1 MGEKMNAQVIQLDPI
16 RVVMLRHTGSYDGIP
31 EAFDRLWQ
39 WVEAQSVP
47 AQRTIGMYWDN
58 AEHTPESQL
67 RSAACVEV
75 PESYSIQNAGRLS
88 LELKEIS
95 GGSYATIRHTGPY
108 DDLERVWSRLTD
120 YIESDLGRTVGR
132 GPAFEVY
139 VNDPSDTP
147 AHQLVTELYMP
158 VQ

>member
-1 MGEKMNAQVIQLDPI
+1 MNAQVIQIPPI
-16 RVVMLRHTGSYDGIP
+16 RVVMLRHTGSYDELP
-31 EAFDRLWQ
+31 AYFDRLWQ

-58 AEHTPESQL
+58 PEHVPTHQL

-75 PESYSIQNAGRLS
+75 PESFQISNAGGLR
-88 LELKEIS
+88 LELKEIP
-95 GGSYATIRHTGPY
+95 GGSYATLEYVGPY
-108 DDLERVWSRLTD
+108 EEMEPVWTELTE
-120 YIESDLGRTVGR
+120 YVEGSLGRTVGR
-132 GPAFEVY
+132 GAAFEIY

-147 AHQLVTELYMP
+147 PAQLITELYMP